1 MRNALLRFLGS
12 RRAKELSRFEPI
24 YGLPRRSLD
33 EWLARN
39 PQLRK
44 EYEIELAARLRRT
57 QPST

>member
-1 MRNALLRFLGS
+1 MRNALLRFLES

-33 EWLARN
+33 AWLARN